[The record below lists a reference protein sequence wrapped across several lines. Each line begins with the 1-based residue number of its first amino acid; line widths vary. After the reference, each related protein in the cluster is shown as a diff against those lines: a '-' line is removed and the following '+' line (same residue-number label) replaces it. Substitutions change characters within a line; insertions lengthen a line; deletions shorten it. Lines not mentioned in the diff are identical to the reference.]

1 MMSFRRRISGLNAE
15 QIRMIP
21 KEDFTNAIKKVNKSV
36 SNDDLERYKKW
47 MEEFGST

>member
-1 MMSFRRRISGLNAE
+1 
-15 QIRMIP
+15 MIP
-21 KEDFTNAIKKVNKSV
+21 KEELELPPTMEDFTNAIKKVNKSV